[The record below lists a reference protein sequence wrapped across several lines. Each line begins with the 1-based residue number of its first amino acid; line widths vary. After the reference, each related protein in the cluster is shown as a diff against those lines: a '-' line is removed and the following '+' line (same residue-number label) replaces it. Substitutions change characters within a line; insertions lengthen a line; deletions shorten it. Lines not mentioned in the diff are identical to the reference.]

1 MSRHANFKDFHNRK
15 KFEQNQKKILI
26 LKTLLLKGEKV
37 NKNKLEI
44 MLKIQQ
50 LHGALSKTKIKNRCM
65 FSTKIRSVSRLSN
78 LTKSAFRENF
88 RWGKLSG
95 FKKASW

>member
-15 KFEQNQKKILI
+15 QFEHNQKKILI

-37 NKNKLEI
+37 NKNKLEF

-50 LHGALSKTKIKNRCM
+50 LHCSFNKTKVKNRCM
-65 FSTKIRSVSRLSN
+65 FSTKIRAVSRISN

-95 FKKASW
+95 FRKASW